1 MLTYNTKD
9 SSSESAELYAWW
21 TYEKMNVQK
30 SQKWAFE
37 LDPFWT
43 VIFKKGKIMNGRNYV
58 LELSYNE
65 DKFYIF
71 SFDIETSEQA
81 FICISDNEAKTLLQ
95 LYGNDYE

>member
-1 MLTYNTKD
+1 
-9 SSSESAELYAWW
+9 
-21 TYEKMNVQK
+21 
-30 SQKWAFE
+30 
-37 LDPFWT
+37 
-43 VIFKKGKIMNGRNYV
+43 MNGRNYV